1 LNFGTNGFLNTL
13 ETVADNGIYNGY
25 YPYDFAIDAT
35 IKACKD
41 SDADGVPDVSDL
53 DDEFGTF
60 GDDQAPN
67 AFSIYGSIVTDM
79 FLLKLKPVVEQHTG
93 LQLAPNYSYLRI
105 YINGNDLKKH
115 KDRPECE
122 ISTTLHL
129 GGDTE
134 WPIFLGDQKIDLNK
148 GDMLIYRGCDFV
160 HWREPYKGITYC
172 QTFLHYSDVNGPLY
186 KGINFDERPHL
197 GLPAWFKN
205 K

>member
-1 LNFGTNGFLNTL
+1 MTDFKKNGFFIVKQALS
-13 ETVADNGIYNGY
+13 EEMC
-25 YPYDFAIDAT
+25 DFAYEYMYN
-35 IKACKD
+35 KAESLKTYKKY
-41 SDADGVPDVSDL
+41 SYVSDL

-79 FLLKLKPVVEQHTG
+79 FLLKLKPVVEQYTG

-115 KDRPECE
+115 RDRPECE

-134 WPIFLGDQKIDLNK
+134 WPIFLGNEKIDLKK
-148 GDMLIYRGCDFV
+148 GDMLIYRGCDFI

-172 QTFLHYSDVNGPLY
+172 QTFLHYSDINGPLY
-186 KGINFDERPHL
+186 KGVNFDGRPHL

>member
-1 LNFGTNGFLNTL
+1 MTDFKKNGFFIVKHALS
-13 ETVADNGIYNGY
+13 EEIC
-25 YPYDFAIDAT
+25 DFAYEYMYN
-35 IKACKD
+35 KAESLKTYKKY
-41 SDADGVPDVSDL
+41 SYVSDL

-134 WPIFLGDQKIDLNK
+134 WPIFLGNEKVDLNK
-148 GDMLIYRGCDFV
+148 GDMLIYRGCDFI

-172 QTFLHYSDVNGPLY
+172 QTFLHYSDINGPLY
-186 KGINFDERPHL
+186 KGINFDGRPHL

>member
-1 LNFGTNGFLNTL
+1 MSDFKK
-13 ETVADNGIYNGY
+13 NGY
-25 YPYDFAIDAT
+25 YVVKNAISEELCDFAYEYMYMRAENLKTYKKYNYI
-35 IKACKD
+35 
-41 SDADGVPDVSDL
+41 SGL
-53 DDEFGTF
+53 EEEFGTF

-67 AFSIYGSIVTDM
+67 SFSIYGSVVTDM
-79 FLLKLKPVVEQHTG
+79 FLLKLKPVVEQCTG
-93 LQLAPNYSYLRI
+93 LQLSPNYSYLRI
-105 YINGNDLKKH
+105 YINGNELKKH
-115 KDRPECE
+115 RDRPECE

-129 GGDTE
+129 GGDIE

-172 QTFLHYSDVNGPLY
+172 QTFLHYSDINGPLY
-186 KGINFDERPHL
+186 KGINFDQRPHL